1 MEIGPKDKAALMAA
15 LHAAFGRQLQRHET
29 LWSQLLLAYQKD
41 VEEEMPVSK
50 ALRNS
55 SGWAEKNGATWPAAT
70 DDLLLFSSRP
80 QHVDSSHG
88 R

>member
-50 ALRNS
+50 ALNTVQGGPRRTALRGPRRQMTYFCSARGRN
-55 SGWAEKNGATWPAAT
+55 T
-70 DDLLLFSSRP
+70 
-80 QHVDSSHG
+80 
-88 R
+88 